1 MIQKILTPDLSSILI
16 KKWISREYVV
26 NNFEVYSKYADRI
39 IKQYETLEPEKVH
52 QDWLEYIPAQGGL
65 ALDIAAGSGR
75 DAAWLSTLNFE
86 VFAVEPVDALRQQA
100 IKIHSQS
107 DITWI
112 NDTLPELKKV
122 FSLSK
127 CFDLILASAIW
138 MHLTDQEQIV
148 SMQNIARLIKP
159 EGVVVITL
167 RFGPSPDERIMYQ
180 LDTKA
185 VIQTAKSVGFHTI
198 LKTDNKDLLKRKDV
212 SWKTLILIKRKGQ

>member
-1 MIQKILTPDLSSILI
+1 M
-16 KKWISREYVV
+16 
-26 NNFEVYSKYADRI
+26 NNFKIYSKYANQL

-52 QDWLEYIPAQGGL
+52 QNWLEYIPAKGGL

-75 DAAWLSTLNFE
+75 DAAWLSTFNFK

-100 IKIHSQS
+100 ISIHSQS
-107 DITWI
+107 DITWM
-112 NDTLPELKKV
+112 NDTLPELEKV
-122 FSLSK
+122 FALSK

-148 SMQNIARLIKP
+148 SMQNLARLIKP

-167 RFGPSPDERIMYQ
+167 RFGPSPDERIMYPIN
-180 LDTKA
+180 TKA
-185 VIQTAKSVGFHTI
+185 MIQTAKSVGFQTI

-212 SWKTLILIKRKGQ
+212 SWKTLILTKSTFLS